1 MIGINDPGLVGS
13 FWTAFLYFAPWCCP
27 KATWV
32 LCWLITLHSQS
43 SDHTAQASN
52 SISPILLIG
61 QEACCSM
68 QDSKTLKII
77 LIPKQYWTWF
87 DWNGWTWRQAGVL
100 ERDRPI
106 KLQDWREISYC
117 WLRHVI
123 SIGIPLEILSVT
135 WGLPQFCRFSDSDGR
150 GWHST
155 FGGEVEQPGGREC
168 N

>member
-1 MIGINDPGLVGS
+1 MREL
-13 FWTAFLYFAPWCCP
+13 CCFSLDQWET
-27 KATWV
+27 KIH
-32 LCWLITLHSQS
+32 LIWRNVS
-43 SDHTAQASN
+43 
-52 SISPILLIG
+52 ILLIG
-61 QEACCSM
+61 QEACRSM

-155 FGGEVEQPGGREC
+155 FGGEVEQPGGREGNQWGC
-168 N
+168 CLGLARASATLPPSHQPNPP